1 MENRNKISFASDAE
15 QCGDKLAFTEG
26 PTILFLIDTSHS
38 GETVLQG
45 DHINLN
51 VWECYI
57 MDKSHNPLD
66 LTAFWICC
74 FMFSLH
80 FKCFAMGWARNIDHP
95 VWPSPMRDFIVHII
109 WPCQTNLF
117 S

>member
-1 MENRNKISFASDAE
+1 MLIYQLSRPQKYQSDCELEHALYVLWKIETKLVFASDAE

-26 PTILFLIDTSHS
+26 PTILFLIDTPHS

-57 MDKSHNPLD
+57 MDKYHNPLD
-66 LTAFWICC
+66 LTAFWILL
-74 FMFSLH
+74 FHVL
-80 FKCFAMGWARNIDHP
+80 FA
-95 VWPSPMRDFIVHII
+95 
-109 WPCQTNLF
+109 L
-117 S
+117 